1 MSAPDGKDFR
11 PPWPLRSGHIQTM
24 LSSSGVRRVLLPR
37 AAKTV
42 LIGAEPVVVDG
53 GGGVR
58 LTGVYTAQKTQA
70 QARGLAVLFHGWEGS
85 VDSTYVLQTG
95 SRLLAD
101 GWDIFRLNFR
111 DHGDSHGLNEAL
123 FHSCRLDE
131 VVHALGDIAAR
142 WPTRPMA
149 VVGFSLGGNF
159 ALRAAM
165 QTSRVGI
172 PLSYVLAVCPIVDPA
187 VGLFSLEEN
196 APWIYQAYF
205 MRKWRHSLLL
215 KQKAFP
221 QHQYFEMSEL
231 KKHLR
236 GLTEALVLRHTDFKS
251 LQQYLDGYSIA
262 GDAMQA
268 MQIPATI
275 LTSRDDPV
283 IPVDSFEKL
292 ELPPNVE
299 LDLAAFGGHC
309 GFIRNWG
316 MVSYTDDYIAARF
329 NALADGSLQ
338 ISAARG
344 ASKPADH
351 VTDAARVLPATPL
364 DSVDDLVPEPR
375 G

>member
-1 MSAPDGKDFR
+1 MSLPRGQDFR

-37 AAKTV
+37 AAQAV
-42 LIGAEPVVVDG
+42 MQDAQAVVVDG

-58 LTGVYTAQKTQA
+58 LSGAYTAQTTQP

-123 FHSCRLDE
+123 FHSCRIDE
-131 VVHALGDIAAR
+131 VVHALGDIAQR
-142 WPTRPMA
+142 WSARPMA

-172 PLSYVLAVCPIVDPA
+172 PLSYALAVCPIIDPGA
-187 VGLFSLEEN
+187 GLFSLEET
-196 APWIYQAYF
+196 APWFYQAYF
-205 MRKWRHSLLL
+205 MRKWRHSLQA

-221 QHQYFEMSEL
+221 QQQYFEMSEL
-231 KKHLR
+231 NQHLR
-236 GLTEALVLRHTDFKS
+236 GLTEAMVLRHTDFKS
-251 LQQYLDGYSIA
+251 LQQYLDGYSVA
-262 GDAMQA
+262 GDIMQA

-283 IPVDSFEKL
+283 IPVSSFEQL
-292 ELPPNVE
+292 ELPANVE
-299 LDLAAFGGHC
+299 LDIASYGGHC
-309 GFIRNWG
+309 GFIRDYG
-316 MVSYTDDYIAARF
+316 MTSFTDDYIAARF
-329 NALADGSLQ
+329 NAFADGSFE
-338 ISAARG
+338 
-344 ASKPADH
+344 
-351 VTDAARVLPATPL
+351 TD
-364 DSVDDLVPEPR
+364 
-375 G
+375 